1 MTQTTKTI
9 WLIGGEDCSLCDVA
23 SNLLDIAMNNEPHI
37 SVDVTY
43 VNVKSTTLLYHNYG
57 ARIPV
62 LLNRDT
68 DMALYWPFELPQVQE
83 FLRA

>member
-1 MTQTTKTI
+1 MTKLKKKI

-23 SNLLDIAMNNEPHI
+23 SNLLDIAMANEPQFPIEI
-37 SVDVTY
+37 SY
-43 VNVKSTTLLYHNYG
+43 INVKSTTLLYHNYG

-62 LLNRDT
+62 LPNRDT
-68 DMALYWPFELPQVQE
+68 DMALYWPFESPQVQE

>member
-1 MTQTTKTI
+1 MTKLKKKI

-23 SNLLDIAMNNEPHI
+23 SNLLDIAMANEPQFPIEI
-37 SVDVTY
+37 SY
-43 VNVKSTTLLYHNYG
+43 INVKSTTLLYHNYG

-68 DMALYWPFELPQVQE
+68 DMALYLPFELPQVQE
-83 FLRA
+83 FLR

>member
-1 MTQTTKTI
+1 M
-9 WLIGGEDCSLCDVA
+9 A
-23 SNLLDIAMNNEPHI
+23 NEPQFPIEI
-37 SVDVTY
+37 SY
-43 VNVKSTTLLYHNYG
+43 INVKSTTLLYHNYG

>member
-1 MTQTTKTI
+1 MTKLKKKI

-23 SNLLDIAMNNEPHI
+23 SNLLDIAMANEPQFPIEI
-37 SVDVTY
+37 SY
-43 VNVKSTTLLYHNYG
+43 INVKSTTLLYHNYG

-68 DMALYWPFELPQVQE
+68 DMALYWPFELHQVKE

>member
-1 MTQTTKTI
+1 MTKFKKKI

-23 SNLLDIAMNNEPHI
+23 SNLLDIAMANEPEFHI
-37 SVDVTY
+37 EISY
-43 VNVKSTTLLYHNYG
+43 INVKSTTLLYHNYG